1 MQVPVRI
8 ALVVLHFP
16 IRIGMKGGCSMCSGG
31 KVRFAADATAAF
43 VP

>member
-1 MQVPVRI
+1 MPVRVALI
-8 ALVVLHFP
+8 ALRFP

-31 KVRFAADATAAF
+31 KVRFAADAIAAF